1 VAPVITI
8 PLRFGDTSR
17 TSLNENP
24 EPLVVLTVG
33 SFIEKDFNKKDIT
46 FTKIALA
53 IAVTSVMVAVAIAP
67 VVLSQALILMLL
79 FLSGTHSKDIHLTA
93 MQPILQLF
101 MTWLCIM
108 LAC

>member
-1 VAPVITI
+1 
-8 PLRFGDTSR
+8 
-17 TSLNENP
+17 LNENP

-53 IAVTSVMVAVAIAP
+53 IAVTSVMVAVALAP
-67 VVLSQALILMLL
+67 IVLSQALILMLL
-79 FLSGTHSKDIHLTA
+79 FLSGHSKDIHLTA

>member
-1 VAPVITI
+1 MGFEPKTAGQGYLAINSNV
-8 PLRFGDTSR
+8 LME
-17 TSLNENP
+17 SLN
-24 EPLVVLTVG
+24 

-53 IAVTSVMVAVAIAP
+53 IAVTSVMVAVALAP
-67 VVLSQALILMLL
+67 IVLGQALILMLL

-93 MQPILQLF
+93 MQPIFQLF

-108 LAC
+108 LAG

>member
-1 VAPVITI
+1 
-8 PLRFGDTSR
+8 
-17 TSLNENP
+17 LNENP

-53 IAVTSVMVAVAIAP
+53 IVTSVMVAVAIAP